1 MMKEKYLIVV
11 ATYNEMENLPWLV
24 EALFRETAPWE
35 KELFSC
41 DILVVDDDSP
51 DGTGEWCD
59 AQKGTYPRL
68 KCLHRQGE
76 RGLGSA
82 VMAGMRYAVEK
93 AYDRMVNMDADF
105 SHSPADLASLCGW
118 TEKGTFRPV
127 ADVVIGS
134 RYIPGGKIVGWP
146 WFRHVM
152 SRLMNTFGRFW
163 LGLKVH
169 DISGS
174 YRNYSVRALRQ
185 LDFSRIESTGYSFF
199 EEILWRL
206 RQQGATMEEVPICF
220 EDRLRG
226 TSKINWRE
234 SFRAVKTLLFLRK

>member
-1 MMKEKYLIVV
+1 MKKEKYLIVV
-11 ATYNEMENLPWLV
+11 ATYNEMENLPLLV
-24 EALFRETAPWE
+24 EALLQEIDQWGKNDFW
-35 KELFSC
+35 C

-51 DGTGEWCD
+51 DGTGAWC
-59 AQKGTYPRL
+59 AVQKETIPRL
-68 KCLHRQGE
+68 KCLCRRGE
-76 RGLGSA
+76 KGLGSA
-82 VMAGMRYAVEK
+82 VVAGMRYAVEQ
-93 AYDRMVNMDADF
+93 AYDRMINMDADF
-105 SHSPADLASLCGW
+105 SHSPADLASLCGR
-118 TEKGTFRPV
+118 TQEGTFRPI

-134 RYIPGGKIVGWP
+134 RYIPGGRILGWP

-152 SRLMNTFGRFW
+152 SRLMNTFGRFL

-174 YRNYSVRALRQ
+174 YRNYSVSALQRI
-185 LDFSRIESTGYSFF
+185 DFSRIQSTGYSFF

-206 RQQGATMEEVPICF
+206 QQQGTTMEEVPICF

-234 SFRAVKTLLFLRK
+234 SFQAVKTLLFLRK